1 MCVLTPTLQTV
12 ITGSADRLGLLYKLT
27 AEVATKM
34 PVSAEMLRQAMRNWT
49 TGVSVVTTCA
59 EGLCHGMTV
68 NSFTSVSLDPP
79 LVTVTLN
86 RNTRTQ
92 ALVAKSGVFG
102 VTILREGQE
111 AISERFASRSTEAI
125 DRLAGLQ
132 TFHLVTGVPL
142 LKEGLVALDCQVV
155 YAHPL
160 PNSVVYIAE
169 VLAIQQGEPG
179 QPLVYHNRTYHKL
192 MR

>member
-1 MCVLTPTLQTV
+1 MGWPILQV
-12 ITGSADRLGLLYKLT
+12 G

-49 TGVSVVTTCA
+49 TGVSVVTSCA
-59 EGLCHGMTV
+59 NGVCHGMTV

-86 RNTRTQ
+86 RDTRTQ
-92 ALVAKSGVFG
+92 ALVAQSGVFG

-111 AISERFASRSTEAI
+111 AISKRFAGHSTEAV
-125 DRLAGLQ
+125 DRLAGLE

-142 LKEGLVALDCQVV
+142 LKDGLVALDCRVV
-155 YAHPL
+155 YEYPL
-160 PNSVVYIAE
+160 PNSVLYIAE
-169 VLAIQQGEPG
+169 VLAIQSGEPG

-192 MR
+192 VR